1 MAAKM
6 SYTLSFHA
14 RRAPHLSQDE
24 FQNYMED
31 NHIPL
36 LKRLAGNAFPIK
48 HVMRYVGRY
57 SHSTPAVVSTDDT
70 ADQVSNNNGV
80 AKAVLIRT
88 LVFADREHAER
99 YQARMATTEAAEEL
113 QNDNAKFVTG
123 DFQYQGGQSRC
134 D

>member
-48 HVMRYVGRY
+48 HVMRYVRRY

-70 ADQVSNNNGV
+70 ADQSSLSHDVEG
-80 AKAVLIRT
+80 T

-123 DFQYQGGQSRC
+123 DFQFQEGQSRC